1 MCMNVNI
8 YTDSA
13 NHPRFAK
20 MLNDFAVGVRR
31 VGDNAHLLPGK
42 YQEADVHVIF
52 GSWKDRDKP
61 WHNVKRD
68 VVAKAQKY
76 IVIETPL
83 VGRGEV
89 KDVGD
94 DVWYRVGLNGFLAD
108 TGNFNN
114 KRRPA
119 DRWEIVQQELGVEI
133 KPYREDGEFIL
144 LTLQVPGDAS
154 LRGLIIE
161 DWAYETA
168 HKIRQYTDRPIL
180 IRTPQVMKTF
190 NLDTLYKI
198 RDELPN
204 IDYQV
209 GDKQSLIPTLE
220 KCWATVA
227 YSSGMGIDSYINGVP
242 CFTMDKANF
251 GYSLGNTNLKNIEN
265 PKLPKREQWL
275 NNLCYAQWSE
285 QEMNEGLAW
294 RHMKEIL

>member
-1 MCMNVNI
+1 MNVNI

-13 NHPRFAK
+13 NHPKFVK

-114 KRRPA
+114 STY
-119 DRWEIVQQELGVEI
+119 
-133 KPYREDGEFIL
+133 YRYY
-144 LTLQVPGDAS
+144 VW
-154 LRGLIIE
+154 R
-161 DWAYETA
+161 
-168 HKIRQYTDRPIL
+168 
-180 IRTPQVMKTF
+180 V
-190 NLDTLYKI
+190 
-198 RDELPN
+198 
-204 IDYQV
+204 
-209 GDKQSLIPTLE
+209 
-220 KCWATVA
+220 VA
-227 YSSGMGIDSYINGVP
+227 NSSGYSYYDWGFARV
-242 CFTMDKANF
+242 
-251 GYSLGNTNLKNIEN
+251 
-265 PKLPKREQWL
+265 KL
-275 NNLCYAQWSE
+275 Y
-285 QEMNEGLAW
+285 GDYY
-294 RHMKEIL
+294 

>member
-13 NHPRFAK
+13 NHPKFVK

-119 DRWEIVQQELGVEI
+119 DRWKIIQQELGVEV

-154 LRGLIIE
+154 LRGLVIE

-190 NLDTLYKI
+190 NL
-198 RDELPN
+198 
-204 IDYQV
+204 
-209 GDKQSLIPTLE
+209 
-220 KCWATVA
+220 
-227 YSSGMGIDSYINGVP
+227 YIIQN
-242 CFTMDKANF
+242 
-251 GYSLGNTNLKNIEN
+251 
-265 PKLPKREQWL
+265 
-275 NNLCYAQWSE
+275 
-285 QEMNEGLAW
+285 
-294 RHMKEIL
+294 